1 MCISCVSDLVIEDS
15 IREDQPMKTVLHAIS
30 LPRPADHPNDR
41 RAVATTPGAD
51 RRSNRGD
58 GCISILVSPPDTS
71 AMEEADA
78 TRRRDY
84 QSYINSNAWKTS
96 PARMGELEAAG
107 YRCRICNRSAD
118 EVRLEVHH
126 RTYENFGREVQADLT
141 ALCSDCHLAAT
152 SELRSRRYAARIPYY
167 ADVPPADPRMAPFDP
182 TRRGEWS

>member
-1 MCISCVSDLVIEDS
+1 
-15 IREDQPMKTVLHAIS
+15 MKSVLHETS
-30 LPRPADHPNDR
+30 LKNRAEDLIGCLPA
-41 RAVATTPGAD
+41 ATPGSDPRWD
-51 RRSNRGD
+51 RSD
-58 GCISILVSPPDTS
+58 GCISVSPLGAS
-71 AMEEADA
+71 AIAGLSPLAAA
-78 TRRRDY
+78 TRRSDY

-107 YRCRICNRSAD
+107 NRCRICNRSAD

-152 SELRSRRYAARIPYY
+152 SELRNRCYSARIPYY

>member
-1 MCISCVSDLVIEDS
+1 
-15 IREDQPMKTVLHAIS
+15 MKNVRHVIS
-30 LPRPADHPNDR
+30 LPRPADHPNGGL
-41 RAVATTPGAD
+41 AVATTPDAD
-51 RRSNRGD
+51 GRSNRGD
-58 GCISILVSPPDTS
+58 VCISGSVSPLSTS
-71 AMEEADA
+71 AMAEAEA
-78 TRRRDY
+78 SRRGNY
-84 QSYINSNAWKTS
+84 QTYINSYAWKTS

-126 RTYENFGREVQADLT
+126 RTYENFGREVRADLT